1 MDDWIEAYASVPQSK
16 RLSMA
21 VLAAL
26 VVGALYYVTMH
37 QDAEDRLRYASKNFK
52 KQQAQVVKKR
62 EYVQNMAKY
71 EARFKQ
77 LQQELAHARS
87 VLPDTADVPQLLSHL
102 GNKARETGL
111 QIDKFV
117 PKEEQDDGFYSEI
130 VFGMELRGS
139 FHEISTF
146 IDSIGKMDRI
156 VNVVG
161 ISMTQPKSVNQKILV
176 KGDFTIKT
184 YRFKRDG

>member
-1 MDDWIEAYASVPQSK
+1 MEDWIEAYANVPQSK
-16 RLSMA
+16 RISIALLMA
-21 VLAAL
+21 I
-26 VVGALYYVTMH
+26 VVGCLYYVVIH
-37 QDAEDRLRYASKNFK
+37 QDAEDRLRYAKQNFK

-102 GNKARETGL
+102 GNKAHETGL
-111 QIDKFV
+111 QIDVFK
-117 PKEEQDDGFYSEI
+117 PQEEQDKGFYSEI
-130 VFGMELRGS
+130 TFGMRLRGS
-139 FHEISTF
+139 FHEIATF
-146 IDSIGKMDRI
+146 VDSIGKMDRI

-161 ISMTQPKSVNQKILV
+161 ISMTNPRSVNQKILV
-176 KGDFTIKT
+176 QGAFTIRT
-184 YRFKRDG
+184 YRFKKDG